1 MILGFIMVNLHCG
14 DKAKGSVMGIN
25 CLFGAVSLLIL
36 AKLGGIAFDKIDRSV
51 PFLFAAFSSA
61 VLMLVV
67 LFTRS
72 KIDQNPSHY
81 VKTFYEPETSEAL
94 ASENSN
100 LEANIDN
107 KI

>member
-1 MILGFIMVNLHCG
+1 MVNVNCG
-14 DKAKGSVMGIN
+14 KTAKGTIMGIN

-36 AKLGGIAFDKIDRSV
+36 AKLGGLAFDIIDKSV
-51 PFLFAAFSSA
+51 PFLFAAFCSA

-72 KIDQNPSHY
+72 KIDKSPRQYAQTHY
-81 VKTFYEPETSEAL
+81 VPQNSEVL
-94 ASENSN
+94 ASESSH
-100 LEANIDN
+100 LETNIKN